1 MKTLIYFTTN
11 YYTKAT
17 KMSNEFEFLNKIL
30 DQQFIATNQNELL
43 EDEGPGEKQKVIIS
57 KTNLAD
63 SKLYRFDVHKNNF
76 LSFFNKSD
84 NAPSGLNNFCDY
96 ILIADINDRCFV
108 ILIELKRGMGYVKHA
123 HEQLNAS
130 KTFMEYIIST
140 ADRITAENHLGFDR
154 DQIYIKCVMI
164 EKCRSN
170 KRVTKF
176 KGVSIHSSYIDL
188 TLQNHDIFYPARCCM
203 KLQ

>member
-1 MKTLIYFTTN
+1 
-11 YYTKAT
+11 
-17 KMSNEFEFLNKIL
+17 MSNEFEFLNKIF
-30 DQQFIATNQNELL
+30 DRQFIATKQDVLIES
-43 EDEGPGEKQKVIIS
+43 EGPGDKQTVIIS
-57 KTNLAD
+57 KRNITD
-63 SKLYRFDVHKNNF
+63 FKLYRFDVHKNNF

-84 NAPSGLNNFCDY
+84 GAPSGLNNFCDY
-96 ILIADINDRCFV
+96 ILIADIDESCFV
-108 ILIELKRGMGYVKHA
+108 ILIELKRGTRYTNHA

-140 ADRITAENHLGFDR
+140 AERIKAENQLDFDK
-154 DQIYIKCVMI
+154 DHINMKCVTI

-176 KGVSIHSSYIDL
+176 KDVSIQSPYIDL
-188 TLQNHDIFYPARCCM
+188 SLQNHDIFYPVRCCM